1 MQKSYIDINIYG
13 MNQVNLEEVRIFH
26 LKTNAQNLETWVA
39 YHNDTNH
46 AIGHIFML
54 IETDKKIKF
63 MDAWVHPNWRRKGL
77 FRTLWDTRWDYVYE
91 HYKGYKV
98 YAWCK
103 ESSLPLLLEK
113 GFEPGEIVTYVEK
126 QVI

>member
-1 MQKSYIDINIYG
+1 MQDIK
-13 MNQVNLEEVRIFH
+13 IFH

-39 YHNDTNH
+39 YHNDSDQ

-54 IETDKKIKF
+54 IEAGNKIKF

-77 FRTLWDTRWDYVYE
+77 FRTLWDTRWEYVE
-91 HYKGYKV
+91 KHYIGHIV

-113 GFEPGEIVTYVEK
+113 GFEPSETVTYVEK
-126 QVI
+126 RI